1 MRSLYTFP
9 YVLFLTLLAFSACD
23 KSSNNI
29 DGDDFRSELSFD
41 LDGERFAFVQQGQ
54 DQFDVTYTS
63 KAQIGGPDSAL
74 IIIRKGLGQVA
85 PSGQLPRNALYVS
98 FNIFSNGFYI
108 SFDQLQEW
116 TRTGLRD
123 FVRDGN
129 METGVGLIWIDD
141 QGEVWSSGSAIGEFS
156 YTEGVNLNLD
166 VLPEASQFQTN
177 SRFSIT
183 SSKRIEPQAAHAWAR
198 QVDIEFNA
206 TLYNAAGNTKTVSN
220 GLFRTR
226 IDVYN

>member
-1 MRSLYTFP
+1 MLNLRALH
-9 YVLFLTLLAFSACD
+9 YVLLLLVISFFACN
-23 KSSNNI
+23 KSSTNLDEN
-29 DGDDFRSELSFD
+29 DFRSELTFE
-41 LDGERFAFVQQGQ
+41 LDGESFAFVQEGR
-54 DQFDVTYTS
+54 DRYDVTYTG
-63 KAQIGGPDSAL
+63 KTQIGGPDSARINVL
-74 IIIRKGLGQVA
+74 KGLGETIVDA
-85 PSGQLPRNALYVS
+85 QLHRNALYIS

-123 FVRDGN
+123 FAQNGN
-129 METGVGLIWIDD
+129 EETGVGLIWIDD
-141 QGEVWSSGSAIGEFS
+141 LGEVWSSGSAIGEFS
-156 YTEGVNLNLD
+156 FTEGVNLQLD
-166 VLPEASQFQTN
+166 VLPNASEYQRD

-183 SSKRIEPQAAHAWAR
+183 SSKSIEPQAAHAWAQ

-206 TLYNAAGNTKTVSN
+206 TLYNTAGESKAISN

>member
-1 MRSLYTFP
+1 MRSLHIFP
-9 YVLFLTLLAFSACD
+9 AALFLLLIAFSACD

-29 DGDDFRSELSFD
+29 DGDDFRSELTFD
-41 LDGERFAFVQQGQ
+41 LDGERYAFVQEGQ
-54 DQFDVTYTS
+54 DQYDVTYTS
-63 KAQIGGPDSAL
+63 KAQIGGPDSAR
-74 IIIRKGLGQVA
+74 INIRKGLGEAA
-85 PSGQLPRNALYVS
+85 PNGQMPRNALYIS

-108 SFDQLQEW
+108 SFDQLQDW

-129 METGVGLIWIDD
+129 METGIGLIWIDD
-141 QGEVWSSGSAIGEFS
+141 QQEVWSSGSTIGEFS
-156 YTEGVNLNLD
+156 YTEGVNLSLD
-166 VLPEASQFQTN
+166 VLPEASQFQTD

-206 TLYNAAGNTKTVSN
+206 RLYNAAGERMDINN
-220 GLFRTR
+220 GLFQTR

>member
-1 MRSLYTFP
+1 MRSLSTFP
-9 YVLFLTLLAFSACD
+9 YVLFLLLIAFSACD
-23 KSSNNI
+23 KSSSNI
-29 DGDDFRSELSFD
+29 DGDDFRAELTFD
-41 LDGERFAFVQQGQ
+41 LDGERFAFVQERQ
-54 DQFDVTYTS
+54 DQYDVTYTS

-74 IIIRKGLGQVA
+74 INMRKGLGEAV

-129 METGVGLIWIDD
+129 METGIGLIYIDD

-156 YTEGVNLNLD
+156 YTEGVNLSPD
-166 VLPEASQFQTN
+166 ALPNASQFQTD

-183 SSKRIEPQAAHAWAR
+183 SSTSIEPQAAHAWAR

-206 TLYNAAGNTKTVSN
+206 TLYNAAGDTKTVSN